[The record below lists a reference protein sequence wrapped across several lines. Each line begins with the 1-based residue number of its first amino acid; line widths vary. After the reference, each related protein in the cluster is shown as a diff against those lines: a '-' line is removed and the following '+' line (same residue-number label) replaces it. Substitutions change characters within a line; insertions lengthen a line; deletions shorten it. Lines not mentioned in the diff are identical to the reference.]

1 MPKLYTAGTA
11 GIQIRQIQLHQSP
24 DSAVPR
30 VTSIQVGRI
39 APLTNRAGR
48 SVPSGFVK
56 TPVQGPIEVGPL
68 GLFGDQQADLTVH
81 GGVDKAVYFY
91 PSEHYPCWVKDAP
104 RHEQMLVA
112 GAFGENLTTAGL
124 NEESVSV
131 GQIFRIGS
139 VELQVT
145 QPRQPCFK
153 LAIRFDDATLGRLM
167 MQTGRTGWYTR
178 VLKAGVLQ
186 GGDPIRTIEEP
197 SPGLTIASVT
207 RLTLRRDRS

>member
-1 MPKLYTAGTA
+1 MPQET
-11 GIQIRQIQLHQSP
+11 
-24 DSAVPR
+24 
-30 VTSIQVGRI
+30 
-39 APLTNRAGR
+39 
-48 SVPSGFVK
+48 
-56 TPVQGPIEVGPL
+56 
-68 GLFGDQQADLTVH
+68 
-81 GGVDKAVYFY
+81 
-91 PSEHYPCWVKDAP
+91 
-104 RHEQMLVA
+104 
-112 GAFGENLTTAGL
+112 L
-124 NEESVSV
+124 NPA
-131 GQIFRIGS
+131 RIGS